1 MKKFNFSL
9 ETLLKYRVN
18 IEKMRKEEWALKR
31 KLRMVEEDKLKS
43 LTDDE
48 KEKRAEIMK
57 MTQGK
62 TLDIYDYLY
71 RVRYLN
77 QLIHFITIQK
87 KVVEEKKEEEI
98 KALEKWIE
106 SRKNKKALEN
116 YRKKLWKNYLMEMDK
131 EEQKIVDDIFV
142 NSRRVKSE

>member
-9 ETLLKYRVN
+9 ETLLKYRIN
-18 IEKMRKEEWALKR
+18 IEKMRKEEWALAR
-31 KLRMVEEDKLKS
+31 KMRMIEEDKLKS

-48 KEKRAEIMK
+48 KAKREELNE
-57 MTQGK
+57 MTQGR
-62 TLDIYDYLY
+62 TFDIYDYLY
-71 RVRYLN
+71 RAKYIN
-77 QLIHFITIQK
+77 QLLYYIKLQK
-87 KVVEEKKEEEI
+87 KVVEEKKEEEKI
-98 KALEKWIE
+98 ALNKWIE

-142 NSRRVKSE
+142 NSRRKK